1 MPRHDQAQLAPE
13 RKKRALEV
21 RSSALAEETT
31 SPKAK
36 AAKESTSPKAVK
48 GRPSPK
54 AKVEAKE
61 QNKRSACTFSD
72 ASEEVLDLLQQVAN
86 LDELQR
92 WAFAGGYDAV
102 TVPLSK
108 VTKSMAREGFTWLKA
123 IERELAKPE
132 PPTESLEALSQSFYK
147 VVPLLAN
154 EGKESIATSDLF
166 LRRLRV
172 VSMLSDIEAA
182 HSQLRLLLNFTE
194 EAAAAGSRRLSTQ
207 HLQLIYKSLKC
218 EISAETQHST
228 VSQMVE
234 KYLRGVSTPQ
244 PWPGAERSDARL
256 CRQFTLPHRKLRPAD
271 STRLAKAPAK
281 RLLLWYRTSFT
292 AWLSLLANGF
302 RLPPKEAPELG
313 YSFGKGLY
321 FFDAVEAIAESGQ
334 TLFLLA
340 EVALGSSR
348 QLDAPDQQ
356 AEKLPLNT
364 QSVIG
369 RGTWTPD
376 PGGACKLDAMT
387 VPLGQLQKG
396 PEGVLQHNHY
406 VVYNLNQVRI
416 RYIVEVEMPR
426 SD

>member
-1 MPRHDQAQLAPE
+1 MLHLKLVKDSPRLDW
-13 RKKRALEV
+13 ALIV
-21 RSSALAEETT
+21 IGSAL
-31 SPKAK
+31 
-36 AAKESTSPKAVK
+36 
-48 GRPSPK
+48 
-54 AKVEAKE
+54 
-61 QNKRSACTFSD
+61 
-72 ASEEVLDLLQQVAN
+72 
-86 LDELQR
+86 
-92 WAFAGGYDAV
+92 
-102 TVPLSK
+102 VPLTLY
-108 VTKSMAREGFTWLKA
+108 V
-123 IERELAKPE
+123 
-132 PPTESLEALSQSFYK
+132 
-147 VVPLLAN
+147 
-154 EGKESIATSDLF
+154 
-166 LRRLRV
+166 
-172 VSMLSDIEAA
+172 DI
-182 HSQLRLLLNFTE
+182 
-194 EAAAAGSRRLSTQ
+194 
-207 HLQLIYKSLKC
+207 
-218 EISAETQHST
+218 
-228 VSQMVE
+228 VQM
-234 KYLRGVSTPQ
+234 T
-244 PWPGAERSDARL
+244 A
-256 CRQFTLPHRKLRPAD
+256 
-271 STRLAKAPAK
+271 LAKAPAK

>member
-21 RSSALAEETT
+21 RSSALAEETA

-54 AKVEAKE
+54 AKAAVSKLLKQVEAKE

-108 VTKSMAREGFTWLKA
+108 VTKSMVREGFTWLKA

-234 KYLRGVSTPQ
+234 KYLRGVSTPKLK
-244 PWPGAERSDARL
+244 RV
-256 CRQFTLPHRKLRPAD
+256 FTINRPAD